1 MKTIGLLGG
10 TSWSSTIEYYKLLNK
25 LVNKHMGGHHSA
37 KILLKSIDYHDIM
50 THYGKSHDIV
60 AQLLKQEF
68 SALAALKP
76 DCILIC
82 CNSLHKYYDIIKS
95 ELGDDTPPV
104 FHAVELVAEHLKS
117 KQQKKVLLLATQF
130 TMEDGFF
137 AAILEKNGIQ
147 VTIPELNDRQKI
159 ENILE
164 SVMQNQVT
172 TEARNYFAALTRQYA
187 DCESVVLG
195 CTECPLVLD
204 EQNSCLPIIN
214 PIVLQA
220 THAVAYAMGKHD
232 VNFA

>member
-10 TSWSSTIEYYKLLNK
+10 TSWSSTIEYYKLLNI
-25 LVNKHMGGHHSA
+25 LVNERMGGYHSA
-37 KILLKSIDYHDIM
+37 KILLKSINYHDIM
-50 THYGKSHDIV
+50 SHYGKSHDII

-95 ELGDDTPPV
+95 GLGDTPPV

-117 KQQKKVLLLATQF
+117 QQQKKVLLLATQF

-147 VTIPELNDRQKI
+147 VIIPELDDRKKI
-159 ENILE
+159 EKTLE
-164 SVMQNQVT
+164 SAMQNQIT
-172 TEARNYFAALTRQYA
+172 IEDRNYFSALTRQYA

-204 EQNSCLPIIN
+204 EKNSCLPIIN
-214 PIVLQA
+214 PIVLQT
-220 THAVAYAMGKHD
+220 THAVAYAMSE
-232 VNFA
+232 

>member
-25 LVNKHMGGHHSA
+25 LVNEHMGGHHSA

-95 ELGDDTPPV
+95 ELGDTPPV
-104 FHAVELVAEHLKS
+104 FHAVELVAEYLKS

-147 VTIPELNDRQKI
+147 VTIPEINDRQKI

-164 SVMQNQVT
+164 SAMQNQVT

-204 EQNSCLPIIN
+204 EKNSCLPIIN

-220 THAVAYAMGKHD
+220 THAVAYAMDKHA
-232 VNFA
+232 VNFD